1 MVESSFT
8 DSPSGHRMPNSAA
21 LPSSVLPEAAVAA
34 GGGADGSV
42 LRWLDTNPAP
52 EAAADPAQGY
62 DNSGFGKIMYDFHQM
77 VPRNCKFIGNF
88 IGRKNALGLGCQ
100 PHQGA
105 EAKVGKFSQA
115 HEFSPVSRQNCICN
129 IHYKFVKWYS
139 EYVLRTDHWQAIP

>member
-1 MVESSFT
+1 MTLCQANRFRTLPLTLLARRCQLSLQPAGWCQPAIASIRLE
-8 DSPSGHRMPNSAA
+8 A
-21 LPSSVLPEAAVAA
+21 LDQCMALLKKP
-34 GGGADGSV
+34 DK
-42 LRWLDTNPAP
+42 PAERYLFRGLAQP

-62 DNSGFGKIMYDFHQM
+62 DDSGFGKIMYDFHQM

-115 HEFSPVSRQNCICN
+115 HKFSQVS
-129 IHYKFVKWYS
+129 VKIAFAVY
-139 EYVLRTDHWQAIP
+139 IK